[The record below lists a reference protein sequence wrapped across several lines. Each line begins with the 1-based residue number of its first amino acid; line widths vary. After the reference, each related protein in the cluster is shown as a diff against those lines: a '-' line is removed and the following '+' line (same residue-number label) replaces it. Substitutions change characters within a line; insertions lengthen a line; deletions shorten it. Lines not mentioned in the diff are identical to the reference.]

1 MTKILMNTKSTKM
14 MINMGNMITTHT
26 RTIRMNMRMILKST
40 TMTSMKMMIMTTNTM
55 IMTTNTMSMRTMMMK
70 KRMMFQSISQNE
82 DRLLVKKKT
91 AMM

>member
-1 MTKILMNTKSTKM
+1 
-14 MINMGNMITTHT
+14 
-26 RTIRMNMRMILKST
+26 MNMRMILKST

-55 IMTTNTMSMRTMMMK
+55 SMRTMMK

>member
-14 MINMGNMITTHT
+14 MTNMGKMITTHT

-55 IMTTNTMSMRTMMMK
+55 SMRTMMK

>member
-14 MINMGNMITTHT
+14 MTNMGKMITTHT

-40 TMTSMKMMIMTTNTM
+40 TMTSMKMM

>member
-1 MTKILMNTKSTKM
+1 
-14 MINMGNMITTHT
+14 
-26 RTIRMNMRMILKST
+26 MNMRMILKST
-40 TMTSMKMMIMTTNTM
+40 TMTSMKMMIKTTNTMIMTTNTM
-55 IMTTNTMSMRTMMMK
+55 IMTSNTMSMRTMMMK

>member
-14 MINMGNMITTHT
+14 MTNMGKMITTHT

-40 TMTSMKMMIMTTNTM
+40 TMTSMKTM
-55 IMTTNTMSMRTMMMK
+55 IMTTNTMSMRTMMMTK
-70 KRMMFQSISQNE
+70 KRMMFRSISQNE

-91 AMM
+91 VMM